1 MFWLV
6 YVQKDEV
13 TSLRKNTAP
22 DYTADIKN
30 EILKLLMIAHV
41 LPKQKTLDKLSLNI

>member
-13 TSLRKNTAP
+13 TSLKKKIQHLN
-22 DYTADIKN
+22 TADIKN
-30 EILKLLMIAHV
+30 EILKLLMIAHI
-41 LPKQKTLDKLSLNI
+41 LPIQKTIDTLSLNI